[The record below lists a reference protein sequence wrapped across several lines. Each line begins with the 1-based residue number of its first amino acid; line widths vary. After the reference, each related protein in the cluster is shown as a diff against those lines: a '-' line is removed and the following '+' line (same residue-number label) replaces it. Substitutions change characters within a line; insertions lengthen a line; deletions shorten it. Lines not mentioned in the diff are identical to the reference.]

1 MSKLFKKDNTIIEDL
16 NVSRELLTI
25 ELDNVLLQNNNLN
38 VLSTEAI
45 VSEDEGKT
53 SFFDRAKQS
62 LIDAKDKLV
71 GVTNLFMGYDTRKLE
86 EYLEM
91 LNQGMLVPR
100 KQISNKN
107 QDKLKNKLAA
117 FFVMGNSIRDS
128 KDLIDYMN
136 EPVENFLSGKY
147 QDLMSKQFKSLF
159 NPNTRSSKYK
169 YKPTSINVDLTKF
182 KMDLKLNDNQKD
194 DIIISFLVK
203 RFYHKL
209 YLYTLIVTDDLS
221 SEKGFEWFDHK
232 FLNNV
237 DIIDIQDKYL
247 EDIVVWDKEDVKAL
261 LNWGIKK
268 NRDIKSAVD
277 KSKIIF
283 MGYNIKAYFQNILY
297 GLAGPLATGVYLLF
311 GRFTDNLTSHT
322 ANVMKEII
330 WYDKLILDII
340 DAMYE
345 KTK

>member
-1 MSKLFKKDNTIIEDL
+1 MSKLFEKVNIESDI

-25 ELDNVLLQNNNLN
+25 ELDNVINHSDNNVNI
-38 VLSTEAI
+38 STEAI

-62 LIDAKDKLV
+62 LIDAKDKVV
-71 GVTNLFMGYDTRKLE
+71 GVANLFMGYDTRKLE
-86 EYLEM
+86 EYLQRLED
-91 LNQGMLVPR
+91 GTLVPR
-100 KQISNKN
+100 KQLSNKN
-107 QDKLKNKLAA
+107 QDKLKNKLAT
-117 FFVMGNSIRDS
+117 FFVLGNSMRDS

-169 YKPTSINVDLTKF
+169 YKPTSINVNLDKL
-182 KMDLKLNDNQKD
+182 KMDTKLNDNQKD
-194 DIIISFLVK
+194 DILISFLIK

-209 YLYTLIVTDDLS
+209 YLYTLVVTDDLS

-237 DIIDIQDKYL
+237 DIIEIQDKYL

-268 NRDIKSAVD
+268 NRDIQAAVD
-277 KSKIIF
+277 KSKLIF
-283 MGYNIKAYFQNILY
+283 MGYNIKSYFQNILY
-297 GLAGPLATGVYLLF
+297 GLTGPLSAGIYLLF
-311 GRFTDNLTSHT
+311 GRFTNNLTSHT

-330 WYDKLILDII
+330 WYDKFIISII